1 VARTV
6 WKSGRNGR
14 LRPPSTGSM
23 FTCPSPTDVA
33 LWAKKAVAASAGPVS
48 LRGAV
53 MVFDIAL
60 ELVTLQQEPSW
71 QRGDRNA
78 WTLVERDGFRLV
90 LAALKMGARLR
101 PHRIRG
107 WVSINVINGL
117 LRVRTTVRGLV
128 VAAGHIV
135 VLEPNESHAVLSG
148 II

>member
-1 VARTV
+1 VIGMRGL
-6 WKSGRNGR
+6 WLSG
-14 LRPPSTGSM
+14 
-23 FTCPSPTDVA
+23 TDSG
-33 LWAKKAVAASAGPVS
+33 WFWPRS
-48 LRGAV
+48 R
-53 MVFDIAL
+53 
-60 ELVTLQQEPSW
+60 W
-71 QRGDRNA
+71 
-78 WTLVERDGFRLV
+78 
-90 LAALKMGARLR
+90 ARLR